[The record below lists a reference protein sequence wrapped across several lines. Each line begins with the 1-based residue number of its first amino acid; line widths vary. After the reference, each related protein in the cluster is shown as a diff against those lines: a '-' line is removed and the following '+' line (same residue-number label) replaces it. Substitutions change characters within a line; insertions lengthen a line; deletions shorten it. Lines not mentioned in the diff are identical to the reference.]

1 VGKVPVVTIWF
12 WLIKVMISGADV
24 AWPDYLGQHLGLFL
38 TGAGLGLGLVV
49 TLAAQFR
56 ARRYRAWVFWPA
68 MVAVSVAGTDA
79 ATGFHAVIGLPYPAI
94 ALLYLVVL
102 VALAAWWRVSAGTM
116 SLRQID
122 TMPREAFFWAATL
135 AACALG
141 RAILYL
147 PGLLLQNGSPDL
159 YLLLFWTAVTGCIGV
174 AWWRFGLNPVL
185 AFWSCCVLT
194 RPLGTSVAFC
204 LAGELGTTVGVWV
217 ASAGLAVGVVASVS
231 YLAVSHRDVA
241 TLGLHDSDPSALSA

>member
-1 VGKVPVVTIWF
+1 LPRAY
-12 WLIKVMISGADV
+12 SAD
-24 AWPDYLGQHLGLFL
+24 APR
-38 TGAGLGLGLVV
+38 LVV
-49 TLAAQFR
+49 RCFR
-56 ARRYRAWVFWPA
+56 DGGWATCCSGQGPGGDDSA
-68 MVAVSVAGTDA
+68 AGTDA
-79 ATGFHAVIGLPYPAI
+79 ATGFHTVIGLPYSAI

-102 VALAAWWRVSAGTM
+102 VALAAWWRASAGTM

-135 AACALG
+135 ASCALG

-147 PGLLLQNGSPDL
+147 PGLLLRNGSPDL

-204 LAGELGTTVGVWV
+204 LAGELGTTAGVWA
-217 ASAGLAVGVVASVS
+217 ASAGLAVGVVVSVS

-241 TLGLHDSDPSALSA
+241 TLDLNDSDPSALSA